1 MALDQEETRTCI
13 ICGQPKETGIHIV
26 SEFICEACESEMVHT
41 KVEDERYPFFIRQL
55 RQIWV
60 RFHA

>member
-1 MALDQEETRTCI
+1 MALDQDETRTCI

-26 SEFICEACESEMVHT
+26 SEFICESCESEMVHT